1 MSSLPA
7 KIRLPAALLAPTR
20 RLRHAAAWLLAWAG
34 APAAAHEGPWSAL
47 RDGDIVL
54 FRHAIAPGSDDPR
67 GMRLGDCSTQRNLD
81 EAGRRQARRIGELLR
96 RHRITVGA
104 VLTSAWC
111 RARDTAALAVPA
123 MPARVDSAFNAMF
136 PDRSHEREQTESA
149 LATLLRWRGP
159 GVLLVTTHQFNVG
172 ALVGIHPAPGEGVAV
187 RAEEGRLRV
196 IGRLVVD
203 RP

>member
-1 MSSLPA
+1 MRS
-7 KIRLPAALLAPTR
+7 PAAPIFPTH
-20 RLRHAAAWLLAWAG
+20 RLRHAAAAWLLVG
-34 APAAAHEGPWSAL
+34 TCGPVAAHEDPWSKL

-187 RAEEGRLRV
+187 RAEQGRLRV

>member
-1 MSSLPA
+1 M
-7 KIRLPAALLAPTR
+7 RLPAALLAPTR
-20 RLRHAAAWLLAWAG
+20 RLRHAATAWLLAAAC
-34 APAAAHEGPWSAL
+34 APATAHEGSWAAL

-67 GMRLGDCSTQRNLD
+67 GMRLDDCSTQRNLD

-96 RHRITVGA
+96 RHRIAVGA
-104 VLTSAWC
+104 VLTSGWC

-123 MPARVDSAFNAMF
+123 MPARVDRAFNAMF

-172 ALVGIHPAPGEGVAV
+172 ALVGIYPAPGEGVAL
-187 RAEEGRLRV
+187 RPEEGRLRV
-196 IGRLVVD
+196 IGRLVAD

>member
-1 MSSLPA
+1 M
-7 KIRLPAALLAPTR
+7 RFPAALSLPTR
-20 RLRHAAAWLLAWAG
+20 RLLHAAAAWLLAWTC
-34 APAAAHEGPWSAL
+34 APATAHEGAWSRL

-67 GMRLGDCSTQRNLD
+67 GMRLDDCSTQRNLD

-96 RHRITVGA
+96 RHRVAVGA

-111 RARDTAALAVPA
+111 RARDTAALAVPNI
-123 MPARVDSAFNAMF
+123 PARVDRAFNSMY
-136 PDRSHEREQTESA
+136 PDRSHEREQTDSA

-172 ALVGIHPAPGEGVAV
+172 ALAGVLPAQGEGVAV
-187 RAEEGRLRV
+187 RPEGDRLTV
-196 IGRLVVD
+196 IGRLAVD